1 MTENIRSC
9 SNIDTSPF
17 SSSSLCDSSSSNAY
31 CQNIVIPNNSSSSS
45 SVSSCSMD
53 EQSDDSSDSSSSP
66 SPSKN
71 DVENHHERLSLHQQD
86 LGAIDEDCSI
96 SSCFE
101 QWWLGTNTTHI
112 TSSSSPC
119 VPCQQVIVSNNL
131 STQNNCNDAND
142 NPEEPQVVTSSS
154 EGEVVSSQ
162 IEFDQDDDDD
172 LWNFLRDQLLSE
184 D

>member
-9 SNIDTSPF
+9 SNIDASPS
-17 SSSSLCDSSSSNAY
+17 SSSSLCNSSSSNAY

-71 DVENHHERLSLHQQD
+71 DVESHHERLSPQQLD

-101 QWWLGTNTTHI
+101 QWWLGTSTTHR

-131 STQNNCNDAND
+131 ST

-162 IEFDQDDDDD
+162 IEFDQDGDDD